1 MTKPLHTVQGRGD
14 GASRDAAASENSVA
28 REERTRESETRANE
42 RPRIF
47 PFPVR
52 ERERED
58 LFTMEDINNYKRK
71 RIMCTPGLLMDG
83 LGSARSAFCGSK
95 SDPGPKN

>member
-1 MTKPLHTVQGRGD
+1 MHTVQGRGD

-42 RPRIF
+42 RSRTF

-71 RIMCTPGLLMDG
+71 RIICTQLRVNVRKNQSHKEGV
-83 LGSARSAFCGSK
+83 RNRVCRFGSK
-95 SDPGPKN
+95 IRKL